1 MMDFWKKEYPE
12 ISDLYFDYIGGE
24 EYNQL
29 KTTKYTSKV
38 ISKITTKAQSEL
50 ADDIT
55 NACCDCKTAGFILGF
70 SYALK
75 LMSEAKS
82 ALEVVK

>member
-1 MMDFWKKEYPE
+1 MDSWKKEYPK

-38 ISKITTKAQSEL
+38 ISKITTKVQLEL

-55 NACCDCKTAGFILGF
+55 NAC
-70 SYALK
+70 YA
-75 LMSEAKS
+75 
-82 ALEVVK
+82 

>member
-1 MMDFWKKEYPE
+1 MDFWKKEYPK

-38 ISKITTKAQSEL
+38 ISKITTKDQ
-50 ADDIT
+50 
-55 NACCDCKTAGFILGF
+55 N
-70 SYALK
+70 
-75 LMSEAKS
+75 
-82 ALEVVK
+82 

>member
-29 KTTKYTSKV
+29 KTTK
-38 ISKITTKAQSEL
+38 
-50 ADDIT
+50 
-55 NACCDCKTAGFILGF
+55 
-70 SYALK
+70 
-75 LMSEAKS
+75 
-82 ALEVVK
+82 